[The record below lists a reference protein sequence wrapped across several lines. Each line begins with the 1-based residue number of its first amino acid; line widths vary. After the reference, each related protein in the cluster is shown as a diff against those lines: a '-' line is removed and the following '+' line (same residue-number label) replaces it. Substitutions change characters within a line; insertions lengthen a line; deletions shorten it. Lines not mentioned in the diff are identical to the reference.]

1 MNTPTKLTV
10 SRLILSLV
18 IIFILLFPWSM
29 INVTIPQVLVSGVTV
44 DIRYPIA
51 GVLFIIASLT
61 DFLDGYLARKN
72 NQITNTGKMLDAI
85 ADKVLVDSVLI
96 ILACQ
101 GFVNAIVPVVIVLRD
116 IVVDAIKME
125 AASKGKVV
133 AAIKSGKIKT
143 ASLMVGTVLMLFYN
157 LPFELVNVHVDIF
170 LLYFATI
177 MSIFSMYE
185 YYTLNKKYHFSKKGK
200 VKGKKN
206 EKGIFYKGIPFFD
219 RKNQITNKCLIK
231 RLQFV

>member
-1 MNTPTKLTV
+1 MKTPTKLTV

-185 YYTLNKKYHFSKKGK
+185 YYTLNKNIIFPKK
-200 VKGKKN
+200 
-206 EKGIFYKGIPFFD
+206 EK
-219 RKNQITNKCLIK
+219 
-231 RLQFV
+231 

>member
-10 SRLILSLV
+10 SRLILSLA

-44 DIRYPIA
+44 DIRYLIA

-125 AASKGKVV
+125 AGKVV

-185 YYTLNKKYHFSKKGK
+185 YYTLNKNIIFPKK
-200 VKGKKN
+200 
-206 EKGIFYKGIPFFD
+206 EK
-219 RKNQITNKCLIK
+219 
-231 RLQFV
+231 